1 MHLEK
6 RILEMEIMTDHVHLL
21 IDAEPKKGIYRTIKI
36 PEKLYKRLKLII
48 KNTGF
53 SSVTEFIVF
62 TMRSIVSGGKI
73 SKRANRT

>member
-1 MHLEK
+1 MK
-6 RILEMEIMTDHVHLL
+6 RKV
-21 IDAEPKKGIYRTIKI
+21 TIKI

-73 SKRANRT
+73 SKRAKYKQREVKEIRRRLKKLGYL